1 MKILITAGGT
11 TEKIDQVR
19 AITNHS
25 TGRLGQALADYLAA
39 NPDTTIDYVTTKQAL
54 KPKRHS
60 NITIYTIE
68 SALDLFLQLEELTKK
83 NTTMRLSTVW
93 QSVILLL
100 LLVFRR
106 TAGKNLPT
114 SSTQEE
120 LDNWFAENE
129 QTDTTVSKISSNTE
143 HLVLVLKKHQ
153 KSFLIYVNGSQKQKS
168 LVSNY

>member
-83 NTTMRLSTVW
+83 EHYDA
-93 QSVILLL
+93 IIH
-100 LLVFRR
+100 R
-106 TAGKNLPT
+106 TLRCDYP
-114 SSTQEE
+114 Q
-120 LDNWFAENE
+120 
-129 QTDTTVSKISSNTE
+129 
-143 HLVLVLKKHQ
+143 
-153 KSFLIYVNGSQKQKS
+153 YGSQ
-168 LVSNY
+168 

>member
-68 SALDLFLQLEELTKK
+68 SALDLFLQLEALTKK
-83 NTTMRLSTVW
+83 EHYDAIIHSMAVSDFTPAFSFSEEQL
-93 QSVILLL
+93 
-100 LLVFRR
+100 
-106 TAGKNLPT
+106 AKNLPT
-114 SSTQEE
+114 SST
-120 LDNWFAENE
+120 
-129 QTDTTVSKISSNTE
+129 
-143 HLVLVLKKHQ
+143 
-153 KSFLIYVNGSQKQKS
+153 
-168 LVSNY
+168 